1 MRALKELGSD
11 EALVQLFG
19 EAGLYDFSKLPPDTP
34 VYNEL
39 SEFQRDG
46 GQYVGTL
53 GDLIKI
59 LGIGGVAVKGAL
71 SNLPDD
77 ST

>member
-1 MRALKELGSD
+1 MKVVIAFIALKELGSD

-59 LGIGGVAVKGAL
+59 LGVGGVAVKVH
-71 SNLPDD
+71 
-77 ST
+77 

>member
-59 LGIGGVAVKGAL
+59 LGVGGVAVKGAL

-77 ST
+77 TT

>member
-1 MRALKELGSD
+1 M
-11 EALVQLFG
+11 
-19 EAGLYDFSKLPPDTP
+19 YDFSKLPPDTP

-59 LGIGGVAVKGAL
+59 LGVGGVAVKGAL

-77 ST
+77 TT

>member
-59 LGIGGVAVKGAL
+59 LGVGGICKRCIK
-71 SNLPDD
+71 
-77 ST
+77 

>member
-1 MRALKELGSD
+1 MVKS
-11 EALVQLFG
+11 
-19 EAGLYDFSKLPPDTP
+19 YDFSKLPPDTP